1 MSDADQT
8 SDPPGPQPVP
18 SDIPQ
23 LPVPPVAADIFGTQL
38 SQAVRYTELLATAGV
53 ERGLIGPRET
63 DRLWERHV
71 LNCAVLAEVVPD
83 GADVVDVGSGAG
95 LPGIPLAL
103 ARPDLRVELLEP
115 MERRCRFL
123 QEVIATLGLES
134 QVSVRRGRAPDAGI
148 GPDGRRFGVVVARAV
163 APLERLGAILLPMLQ
178 PDGVMLAM
186 RGSRILAELQDA
198 RGSLGTQGWHPV
210 DVVVCGEGRVD
221 EPSRVL
227 RAVRAAEL
235 TRAESKKGRGDGE
248 RHDGRQVRRTARD
261 SWRPREAG
269 GDRPTRGQ
277 SRST

>member
-1 MSDADQT
+1 MSDADRT
-8 SDPPGPQPVP
+8 SGSSSPQPPP
-18 SDIPQ
+18 SETPQ
-23 LPVPPVAADIFGTQL
+23 LPVPPVAGEIFGERL
-38 SQAVRYTELLATAGV
+38 AQAIRYTELLATAGV

-63 DRLWERHV
+63 DRLWQRHV
-71 LNCAVLAEVVPD
+71 LNCAVIAEAVPAD
-83 GADVVDVGSGAG
+83 ADVVDVGSGAG

-103 ARPDLRVELLEP
+103 ARSDVRVELLEP
-115 MERRCRFL
+115 MERRCLFL
-123 QEVIATLGLES
+123 QEVIAALDLES

-198 RGSLGTQGWHPV
+198 RGSLGAQGWHPV

-235 TRAESKKGRGDGE
+235 ARAESKKGRGDGE

-261 SWRPREAG
+261 SRRSREAG
-269 GDRPTRGQ
+269 RDRPTRGQ